1 MRRASKYITS
11 FTGSLT
17 SAMNEGAIEAVSNT
31 TDFAEVMAT
40 QYTMEHNQK
49 IAQIKQQY
57 ANNPSGL
64 QQALQSENLQ
74 FKNRMDALEEERIR
88 MANADVA
95 LNIGILTMNN
105 MNMFSKLYRRGFQ
118 HSLREFNV
126 VGSI

>member
-1 MRRASKYITS
+1 MRAASKYITS

-31 TDFAEVMAT
+31 TDFVEVKAT

-74 FKNRMDALEEERIR
+74 FKNRMDALE
-88 MANADVA
+88 
-95 LNIGILTMNN
+95 
-105 MNMFSKLYRRGFQ
+105 
-118 HSLREFNV
+118 
-126 VGSI
+126 

>member
-31 TDFAEVMAT
+31 TDFVEVKAT

-64 QQALQSENLQ
+64 QQAL
-74 FKNRMDALEEERIR
+74 
-88 MANADVA
+88 
-95 LNIGILTMNN
+95 
-105 MNMFSKLYRRGFQ
+105 
-118 HSLREFNV
+118 
-126 VGSI
+126 

>member
-1 MRRASKYITS
+1 MRCASKYITS

-57 ANNPSGL
+57 ANNSSGL
-64 QQALQSENLQ
+64 QQALQSENL
-74 FKNRMDALEEERIR
+74 
-88 MANADVA
+88 
-95 LNIGILTMNN
+95 
-105 MNMFSKLYRRGFQ
+105 
-118 HSLREFNV
+118 
-126 VGSI
+126 